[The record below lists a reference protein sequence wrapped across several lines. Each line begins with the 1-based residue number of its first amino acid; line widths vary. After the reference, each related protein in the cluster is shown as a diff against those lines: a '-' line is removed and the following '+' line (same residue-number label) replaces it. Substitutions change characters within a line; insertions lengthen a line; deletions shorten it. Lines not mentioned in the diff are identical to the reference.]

1 MLSISNIEFG
11 LLIVSTLFFIYL
23 CLRDLSFYGRPVRA
37 ARQLSAEPEPE
48 TEVTWP
54 SVSVIICASNEAEH
68 LRQTLPLIL
77 EQDYPNFEVIVV
89 NVGST
94 DDTDELLSQ
103 FKARYEHLY
112 YSYTPQDTRY
122 LSQRKLALTIG
133 IKAAKNERLLFTEAF
148 CEPVSPHWIKSMMN
162 AGQEVVIGYCRY
174 NHKRGLADRLIAYDN
189 LLRGLRY
196 LSSTLVHHPYAGD
209 GRNLSYPRKLF
220 FQHKGFS
227 SSLYLN
233 RGDDDLFI
241 NEIANSKNTQASL
254 NTESHTTMAR
264 YDSLKLW
271 FERKASLIATQQ
283 YYKGYQV
290 GTYRFDTA
298 FYYLFNIAA
307 ILTVIVGI
315 LNHQPLLI
323 AAGAL
328 QLLARYAIRS
338 TVLFQGAR
346 LLGQTFSPGWLILL
360 EPSLPIIQAFVRL
373 FRLFNKKKDYTYYVP
388 D

>member
-1 MLSISNIEFG
+1 MLSISNIELG
-11 LLIVSTLFFIYL
+11 LLVVSTLFFIYL

-148 CEPVSPHWIKSMMN
+148 CEPVSPHWIKSM
-162 AGQEVVIGYCRY
+162 IG
-174 NHKRGLADRLIAYDN
+174 
-189 LLRGLRY
+189 
-196 LSSTLVHHPYAGD
+196 
-209 GRNLSYPRKLF
+209 
-220 FQHKGFS
+220 
-227 SSLYLN
+227 
-233 RGDDDLFI
+233 
-241 NEIANSKNTQASL
+241 
-254 NTESHTTMAR
+254 
-264 YDSLKLW
+264 
-271 FERKASLIATQQ
+271 
-283 YYKGYQV
+283 GY
-290 GTYRFDTA
+290 
-298 FYYLFNIAA
+298 
-307 ILTVIVGI
+307 
-315 LNHQPLLI
+315 
-323 AAGAL
+323 
-328 QLLARYAIRS
+328 
-338 TVLFQGAR
+338 R
-346 LLGQTFSPGWLILL
+346 LLPLQS
-360 EPSLPIIQAFVRL
+360 
-373 FRLFNKKKDYTYYVP
+373 
-388 D
+388 

>member
-1 MLSISNIEFG
+1 
-11 LLIVSTLFFIYL
+11 
-23 CLRDLSFYGRPVRA
+23 
-37 ARQLSAEPEPE
+37 
-48 TEVTWP
+48 
-54 SVSVIICASNEAEH
+54 
-68 LRQTLPLIL
+68 
-77 EQDYPNFEVIVV
+77 
-89 NVGST
+89 
-94 DDTDELLSQ
+94 
-103 FKARYEHLY
+103 
-112 YSYTPQDTRY
+112 
-122 LSQRKLALTIG
+122 
-133 IKAAKNERLLFTEAF
+133 
-148 CEPVSPHWIKSMMN
+148 
-162 AGQEVVIGYCRY
+162 
-174 NHKRGLADRLIAYDN
+174 
-189 LLRGLRY
+189 
-196 LSSTLVHHPYAGD
+196 
-209 GRNLSYPRKLF
+209 
-220 FQHKGFS
+220 
-227 SSLYLN
+227 
-233 RGDDDLFI
+233 
-241 NEIANSKNTQASL
+241 
-254 NTESHTTMAR
+254 MAR

-338 TVLFQGAR
+338 TVLFQG
-346 LLGQTFSPGWLILL
+346 SPGWLILL